1 MRAISDLLPDVTWPP
16 VAPFWAACARHE
28 LRFPRCRR
36 CGRYQWYPRD
46 LCGACLGDAFDW
58 AEIPPTG
65 TVYSYTVV
73 RRAFLPG
80 SDHRVPFTVLQVQFD
95 AAPGVTL
102 LTNLADEGD
111 APAIR
116 VGTRVVIAF
125 TEVVTAQ
132 GTATMPY
139 ARVID
144 A

>member
-1 MRAISDLLPDVTWPP
+1 
-16 VAPFWAACARHE
+16 
-28 LRFPRCRR
+28 
-36 CGRYQWYPRD
+36 
-46 LCGACLGDAFDW
+46 LCGACLGDAFEW

-111 APAIR
+111 APAVR

-125 TEVVTAQ
+125 TEVATVR
-132 GTATMPY
+132 GSATMPY